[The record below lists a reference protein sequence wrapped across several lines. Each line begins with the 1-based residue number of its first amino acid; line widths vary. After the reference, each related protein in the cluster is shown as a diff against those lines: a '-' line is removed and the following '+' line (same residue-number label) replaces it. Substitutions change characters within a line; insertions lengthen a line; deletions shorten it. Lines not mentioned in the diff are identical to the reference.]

1 MLLLISRLV
10 YTRQEFV
17 SQLCET
23 LSALR
28 CSKIIVTLLEEPKL
42 PVSIKLHCLAIIN
55 RVLSMPDSN
64 PSDILCIVRDVFSD
78 TDESFS
84 RIMLDLLKLENVDI
98 TVKCLF
104 MVGLLARIDRN
115 VSNSWSQRDH
125 FKNIIFALQKSPEN
139 DAIQNAANF
148 CKKWICIWS
157 SK

>member
-125 FKNIIFALQKSPEN
+125 FKNIIFALQ
-139 DAIQNAANF
+139 
-148 CKKWICIWS
+148 
-157 SK
+157 